1 MKRSNIILFAVIGVF
16 VLFFGVGCS
25 TYTYNGM
32 VGTDEDVEKA
42 WNNVETQYQRRGD
55 LILNLAKTV
64 VKAAKTEENI
74 LKEVVS
80 ARASATSMNIDA
92 SKLNAD
98 NIKQFEAAQSKLN
111 GTLSRLMVVV
121 EKYPDLKSIPQ
132 FQKLNDEIA
141 GTENRIST
149 ARTDFNEAVAIYNKK
164 VRRFPNNIL
173 AGMFGFEKRS
183 GFSAAA
189 GMENAPDLDSVYE

>member
-1 MKRSNIILFAVIGVF
+1 MKRSNIILIAVIGFF
-16 VLFFGVGCS
+16 VLIFGMGCS
-25 TYTYNGM
+25 TYNGM
-32 VGTDEDVEKA
+32 ISKDEDVEKA
-42 WNNVETQYQRRGD
+42 WNDVETQYQRRGD

-132 FQKLNDEIA
+132 FAKLNDEIA

-149 ARTDFNEAVAIYNKK
+149 ARTDFNKSVATYNKS
-164 VRRFPNNIL
+164 VRSFPNNIL
-173 AGMFGFEKRS
+173 AGFFGFEKRS
-183 GFSAAA
+183 GFSAAE
-189 GMENAPDLDSVYE
+189 GMENAPNLDAIYE

>member
-1 MKRSNIILFAVIGVF
+1 MIS
-16 VLFFGVGCS
+16 
-25 TYTYNGM
+25 
-32 VGTDEDVEKA
+32 TDEDVEKA

-74 LKEVVS
+74 LKEVVA

-92 SKLNAD
+92 SKINAE

-111 GTLSRLMVVV
+111 GSLSRLMLVV

-149 ARTDFNEAVAIYNKK
+149 ARTDFNDAVAIYNKK

-173 AGMFGFEKRS
+173 AGLFGFDRRS
-183 GFSAAA
+183 GFSAAE
-189 GMENAPDLDSVYE
+189 GMENAPDLDKVYE

>member
-1 MKRSNIILFAVIGVF
+1 MKRSNIILIAVIGFF
-16 VLFFGVGCS
+16 VLIFGMGCS
-25 TYTYNGM
+25 TYNGM
-32 VGTDEDVEKA
+32 INKDEDVEKA
-42 WNNVETQYQRRGD
+42 WNDVETQYQRRGD

-64 VKAAKTEENI
+64 VKAATTEENI

-132 FQKLNDEIA
+132 FAKLNDEIA

-149 ARTDFNEAVAIYNKK
+149 ARTDFNKSVATYNKS
-164 VRRFPNNIL
+164 VRSFPNNIL
-173 AGMFGFEKRS
+173 AGFFGFEKRS
-183 GFSAAA
+183 GFSAAE
-189 GMENAPDLDSVYE
+189 GMENAPNLEAIYE

>member
-1 MKRSNIILFAVIGVF
+1 MKRSTIILFAILGVF
-16 VLFFGVGCS
+16 LLIFSMGCN
-25 TYTYNGM
+25 TYNGM
-32 VGTDEDVEKA
+32 ISTDEDVEKA

-64 VKAAKTEENI
+64 VNAAKTEENI
-74 LKEVVS
+74 LKEVVA
-80 ARASATSMNIDA
+80 ARTSATSMNIDA
-92 SKLNAD
+92 SKINAE

-111 GTLSRLMVVV
+111 GSLSRLMLVV

-149 ARTDFNEAVAIYNKK
+149 ARTDFNDAVAIYNKK

-173 AGMFGFEKRS
+173 AGLFGFDRRS
-183 GFSAAA
+183 GFSAAE
-189 GMENAPDLDSVYE
+189 GMENAPDLDKVYE

>member
-1 MKRSNIILFAVIGVF
+1 MKRSNLILFAVIGVF

-25 TYTYNGM
+25 TYNGM
-32 VGTDEDVEKA
+32 VNTDEDVEKA

-74 LKEVVS
+74 LKEVVA
-80 ARASATSMNIDA
+80 ARASATSTNIDA
-92 SKLNAD
+92 SKLSPE

-111 GTLSRLMVVV
+111 GTLSRLMLVV
-121 EKYPDLKSIPQ
+121 ERYPDLKSIPQ
-132 FQKLNDEIA
+132 FQKLNDEIV

-149 ARTDFNEAVAIYNKK
+149 ARTDFNDAVAIYNKK
-164 VRRFPNNIL
+164 VRKFPNNIL
-173 AGMFGFEKRS
+173 AGLFGFERRS
-183 GFSAAA
+183 GFSASE
-189 GMENAPDLDSVYE
+189 GMENAPNLDAVYE

>member
-1 MKRSNIILFAVIGVF
+1 
-16 VLFFGVGCS
+16 
-25 TYTYNGM
+25 M
-32 VGTDEDVEKA
+32 VSTDEDVDKA

-74 LKEVVS
+74 LKEVVA

-92 SKLNAD
+92 SNLNSA

-111 GTLSRLMVVV
+111 GTLSRLMLVV

-149 ARTDFNEAVAIYNKK
+149 ARTEFNDAIAIYNKK

-173 AGMFGFEKRS
+173 AGIFGFDRRS
-183 GFSAAA
+183 GFAAA
-189 GMENAPDLDSVYE
+189 EGMENAPDLDKVYE

>member
-1 MKRSNIILFAVIGVF
+1 MKRSTIILLAVVGTF
-16 VLFFGVGCS
+16 FLLFFMGCN
-25 TYTYNGM
+25 TYNGM
-32 VGTDEDVEKA
+32 VTTDEEVEKA

-64 VKAAKTEENI
+64 MKAATTEGNI
-74 LKEVVS
+74 LKDVVA

-98 NIKQFEAAQSKLN
+98 NIKQFEAAQSKLD

-121 EKYPDLKSIPQ
+121 EKYPDLKNPKL
-132 FQKLNDEIA
+132 FEKLNDEIA

-149 ARTDFNEAVAIYNKK
+149 ARSEFNKSVNDYNIKI
-164 VRRFPNNIL
+164 RRFPNNIL
-173 AGMFGFEKRS
+173 AGLFGFERRT
-183 GFSAAA
+183 GFSSNE
-189 GMENAPDLDSVYE
+189 GMENAPDLDSVYK

>member
-1 MKRSNIILFAVIGVF
+1 MKRSNIILIAVIGFF
-16 VLFFGVGCS
+16 VLIFGMGCS
-25 TYTYNGM
+25 TYNGM
-32 VGTDEDVEKA
+32 IGKDEDVEKA
-42 WNNVETQYQRRGD
+42 WNDVETQYQRRGD

-98 NIKQFEAAQSKLN
+98 NLKQFEAAQSKLK

-121 EKYPDLKSIPQ
+121 EKYPDLKNPKL
-132 FQKLNDEIA
+132 FEKLNDEVA

-149 ARTDFNEAVAIYNKK
+149 ARSEFNQAVNTYNINI
-164 VRRFPNNIL
+164 RRFPNNIL
-173 AGMFGFEKRS
+173 AGIFGFEKRT
-183 GFSAAA
+183 GFSSTQ
-189 GMENAPDLDSVYE
+189 GMENAPDFDSVYE

>member
-25 TYTYNGM
+25 TYNGM
-32 VGTDEDVEKA
+32 VSTDEDVEKA

-183 GFSAAA
+183 GFSASE

>member
-1 MKRSNIILFAVIGVF
+1 MKRSNIILIAVIGFF
-16 VLFFGVGCS
+16 VLIFGMGCS
-25 TYTYNGM
+25 TYNGM
-32 VGTDEDVEKA
+32 INKDEDVEKA
-42 WNNVETQYQRRGD
+42 WNDVETQYQRRGD

-132 FQKLNDEIA
+132 FAKLNDEIA

-149 ARTDFNEAVAIYNKK
+149 ARTDFNKSVATYNKS
-164 VRRFPNNIL
+164 VRSFPNNIL
-173 AGMFGFEKRS
+173 AGFFGFEKRS
-183 GFSAAA
+183 GFSAAE
-189 GMENAPDLDSVYE
+189 GMENAPNLEAIYE

>member
-1 MKRSNIILFAVIGVF
+1 MKRSNIILIAVIGFF
-16 VLFFGVGCS
+16 VLIFGMGCS
-25 TYTYNGM
+25 TYNGM
-32 VGTDEDVEKA
+32 ISKDEDVEKA
-42 WNNVETQYQRRGD
+42 WNDVETQYQRRGD

-132 FQKLNDEIA
+132 FAKLNDEIA

-149 ARTDFNEAVAIYNKK
+149 ARTDFNDAVATYNKS
-164 VRRFPNNIL
+164 VRSFPNNIL
-173 AGMFGFEKRS
+173 AGFFGFEKRS
-183 GFSAAA
+183 GFSAAE
-189 GMENAPDLDSVYE
+189 GMENAPNLDAIYE

>member
-1 MKRSNIILFAVIGVF
+1 MKRSTIILLAI
-16 VLFFGVGCS
+16 VGAFLLTFSMGCN
-25 TYTYNGM
+25 TYNGM
-32 VGTDEDVEKA
+32 VTTDEEVEKA

-64 VKAAKTEENI
+64 VKAASTEGDI
-74 LKEVVS
+74 LKEVVA

-132 FQKLNDEIA
+132 FQKLNDEVA

-149 ARTDFNEAVAIYNKK
+149 ARTDFNEAVATYNKK

-173 AGMFGFEKRS
+173 AGLFGFDRRS
-183 GFSAAA
+183 GFSAKE

>member
-1 MKRSNIILFAVIGVF
+1 MKRSNIILIAVIGFF
-16 VLFFGVGCS
+16 VLIFGMGCS
-25 TYTYNGM
+25 TYNGM
-32 VGTDEDVEKA
+32 IGKDEDVEKA
-42 WNNVETQYQRRGD
+42 WNDVETQYQRRGD

-98 NIKQFEAAQSKLN
+98 NLKQFEAAQSKLN

-132 FQKLNDEIA
+132 FAKLNDEIA

-149 ARTDFNEAVAIYNKK
+149 ARTDFNDAVAKYNKT

-173 AGMFGFEKRS
+173 AGFFGFRKTIR
-183 GFSAAA
+183 FSASE
-189 GMENAPDLDSVYE
+189 GMENAPNLDAIYE

>member
-1 MKRSNIILFAVIGVF
+1 MKRSTLILLASAGAFLLIF
-16 VLFFGVGCS
+16 SVGCN
-25 TYTYNGM
+25 TYNGM
-32 VGTDEDVEKA
+32 VTTDEDVEKA

-64 VKAAKTEENI
+64 VKAASTEGNI
-74 LKEVVS
+74 LKEVVA

-92 SKLNAD
+92 SKLNPE

-132 FQKLNDEIA
+132 FQKLNDEVA

-149 ARTDFNEAVAIYNKK
+149 ARTDFNEAVATYNKK

-173 AGMFGFEKRS
+173 AGLFSFDRRS
-183 GFSAAA
+183 GFSAKE

>member
-1 MKRSNIILFAVIGVF
+1 MKRSNIILIAVIGFF
-16 VLFFGVGCS
+16 VLIFGMGCR
-25 TYTYNGM
+25 TYNGM
-32 VGTDEDVEKA
+32 IGKDEDVEKA
-42 WNNVETQYQRRGD
+42 WNDVETQYQRRGD

-98 NIKQFEAAQSKLN
+98 NLKQFEAAQSKLN

-132 FQKLNDEIA
+132 FAKLNDEIA

-149 ARTDFNEAVAIYNKK
+149 ARTDFNDAVAKYNKT

-173 AGMFGFEKRS
+173 AGFFGFEKRS
-183 GFSAAA
+183 GFSASE
-189 GMENAPDLDSVYE
+189 GMENAPNLDAIYE

>member
-1 MKRSNIILFAVIGVF
+1 MKRSTIILLAIVGTFF
-16 VLFFGVGCS
+16 LLFFMGCN
-25 TYTYNGM
+25 TYNGM
-32 VGTDEDVEKA
+32 VTTDEEVEKS
-42 WNNVETQYQRRGD
+42 WNNVEAQYQRRGD

-64 VKAAKTEENI
+64 MKAASTEGDI
-74 LKEVVS
+74 LKEVVA

-173 AGMFGFEKRS
+173 AGMFGFERRS
-183 GFSAAA
+183 GFSAKE
-189 GMENAPDLDSVYE
+189 GMENAPDLDSVYK